1 MENLIIYKMWKYEV
15 APGLY
20 QCPHM
25 KAKLE
30 YFLKL
35 IEKDF
40 AMTKE
45 DKEAWQNV
53 YYTLT

>member
-1 MENLIIYKMWKYEV
+1 MENLIIFKMWKYEV
-15 APGLY
+15 APSLY
-20 QCPHM
+20 QCPHV
-25 KAKLE
+25 KEKLK

-40 AMTKE
+40 AMTQE

-53 YYTLT
+53 YYALT